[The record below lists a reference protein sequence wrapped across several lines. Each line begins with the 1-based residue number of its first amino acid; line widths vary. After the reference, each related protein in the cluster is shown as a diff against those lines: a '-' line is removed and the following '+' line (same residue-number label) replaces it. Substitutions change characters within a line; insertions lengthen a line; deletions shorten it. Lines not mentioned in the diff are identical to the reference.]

1 MVTKHHSANLRA
13 GYQKAFEAAM
23 VVVLVLIIAAFKFFP
38 APQSAA
44 AAPEPFIDQPID
56 ALPEPT
62 IQRVQ
67 PPPPLVPNIGI
78 DPISDVPPDSI
89 EFQTDLLPDAPPPPP
104 PPDDLPEFIA
114 IYETPEPIGGYAA
127 LKANLEY
134 PAMARRVGREGTVVV
149 LAFID
154 EAGVVRKAEVANGI
168 GLGCDEAAV
177 AAVLKTRFHPATQRG
192 KAVKVRVSVPIR
204 FRLTR

>member
-1 MVTKHHSANLRA
+1 MITKHSTADLRA
-13 GYQKAFEAAM
+13 AYQKTFEAAM
-23 VVVLVLIIAAFKFFP
+23 VVAISLIIAAFKFFP
-38 APQSAA
+38 VPPPATAAPQPS
-44 AAPEPFIDQPID
+44 IDQPID

-62 IQRVQ
+62 IQRVT

-78 DPISDVPPDSI
+78 DPVADIPPDSI
-89 EFQTDLLPDAPPPPP
+89 EFQTELLHDVPPPPP
-104 PPDDLPEFIA
+104 PPEDLPEFIA
-114 IYETPEPIGGYAA
+114 IYETPEPIGGYSA

-154 EAGVVRKAEVANGI
+154 ESGVVRKAEVANGI

-204 FRLTR
+204 FRLAR